1 MTTTQ
6 PFRHQPKSATNPRKR
21 GNPNWGKPPEVKP
34 ASAPTEFELRARSLR
49 LQESNYANSD
59 DLRAWCKANKN
70 RCYVP
75 EWLLKRWDMPVDTN
89 F

>member
-1 MTTTQ
+1 MKLSQ
-6 PFRHQPKSATNPRKR
+6 PSRQLSPSPANLRKR

-34 ASAPTEFELRARSLR
+34 ASTPTEFELRARSLH
-49 LQESNYANSD
+49 LTESNYANSD
-59 DLRAWCKANKN
+59 VLKAWCKQNKN